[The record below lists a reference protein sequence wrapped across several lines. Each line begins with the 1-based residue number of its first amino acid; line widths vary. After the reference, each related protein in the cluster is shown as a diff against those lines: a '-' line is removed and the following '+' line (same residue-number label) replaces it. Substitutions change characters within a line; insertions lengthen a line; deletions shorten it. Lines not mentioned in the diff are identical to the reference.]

1 MSATVNLPECE
12 SDGITVPHT
21 SLQRL
26 PAAFGVKVKFPNGVS
41 QVLQEL
47 APAHFSSPIPSSSL
61 SLLFSG
67 LCPVHQQA
75 RFLHTSMSFHRLF
88 RSAAC
93 PSSFLHTLAVS
104 VHPPGLSQR
113 VTFSER
119 RALMTLSQPLCHSS
133 LPTSSYLLAVCFL
146 CSTYCSSYPSLCSFS
161 CLLPS
166 SIHGKLVSQGKR
178 LPVVCLAP
186 ICSVNISG
194 MKGQVQNLEVLS
206 LCLLQ
211 KIFLRGVMV

>member
-1 MSATVNLPECE
+1 MGSLKSRRNWPLP
-12 SDGITVPHT
+12 T
-21 SLQRL
+21 S
-26 PAAFGVKVKFPNGVS
+26 PA
-41 QVLQEL
+41 QV
-47 APAHFSSPIPSSSL
+47 PSSSL

-67 LCPVHQQA
+67 LCPVHQRA
-75 RFLHTSMSFHRLF
+75 RFLHISMSFHRLF

-113 VTFSER
+113 VAFSER
-119 RALMTLSQPLCHSS
+119 RPLMTLSQPLCHSS

-166 SIHGKLVSQGKR
+166 SIHCKLVSQGKR

-194 MKGQVQNLEVLS
+194 MKAQVQNLEVLS